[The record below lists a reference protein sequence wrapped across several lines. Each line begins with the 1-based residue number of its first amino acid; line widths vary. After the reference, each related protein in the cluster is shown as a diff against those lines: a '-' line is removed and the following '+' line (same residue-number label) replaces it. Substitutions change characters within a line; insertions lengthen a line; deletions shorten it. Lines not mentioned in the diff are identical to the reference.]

1 MMCVS
6 ENEYYLSY
14 LIAYSWSTVGQLEL
28 GFRVGTVNCID
39 LDHWGLVAPLVLYI
53 KYIFKKSS
61 LLDCREMWN
70 H

>member
-14 LIAYSWSTVGQLEL
+14 LIAYSWSTVGRLEL

-39 LDHWGLVAPLVLYI
+39 LDH
-53 KYIFKKSS
+53 
-61 LLDCREMWN
+61 
-70 H
+70 

>member
-14 LIAYSWSTVGQLEL
+14 LIAKTWKNKSTVGQLEL

-39 LDHWGLVAPLVLYI
+39 LDH
-53 KYIFKKSS
+53 
-61 LLDCREMWN
+61 
-70 H
+70 